1 LRTDLGGLPPFVGAY
16 EQVSRQ
22 LKRYVIDLSR
32 MMTILD
38 VADLAGLC
46 WDTVKGIVKERL
58 AKDYAHI
65 RLKELRRL
73 AIDEIYLGRKK
84 KYLTLVIDQETGRIV
99 WVGRGRA
106 GEALHGFW
114 RRLKASGAQIEAVA
128 MDLSQAYASAVAQH
142 LPHAL
147 IVFDRFHVMK
157 LMNEKLDDLRR
168 QLVREVESQE
178 AKVAIKGTRWL
189 LLYRREHLPQSQ
201 ARELER
207 ALDLNRPL
215 ATAYLLKEELALA
228 WEQESWEAMADFC
241 GAWCE
246 KAVASG
252 IKQLVSMAQT
262 VTNHTEGLLS
272 YTVTKMTSGRMEGI
286 NRKIKTLLR
295 QVYGFRDDDFL
306 RLKLYALHESKHKLV
321 G

>member
-1 LRTDLGGLPPFVGAY
+1 
-16 EQVSRQ
+16 
-22 LKRYVIDLSR
+22 
-32 MMTILD
+32 MTIVD
-38 VADLAGLC
+38 VAELTGLY

-65 RLKELRRL
+65 RLKALRRR
-73 AIDEIYLGRKK
+73 AIDELYLGRKK

-114 RRLKASGAQIEAVA
+114 RRLKVSGAKIEAVA
-128 MDLSQAYASAVAQH
+128 MDLSQAYASTVARH
-142 LPHAL
+142 LPNAL

-157 LMNEKLDDLRR
+157 LMNEHLDDLRR
-168 QLVREVESQE
+168 QLVREAETE
-178 AKVAIKGTRWL
+178 DAKVAIRGTRWL
-189 LLYRREHLPQSQ
+189 LLYRRDPLPQNK
-201 ARELER
+201 ARELPQALER
-207 ALDLNRPL
+207 NQPL
-215 ATAYLLKEELALA
+215 ATAYWLKEELALA
-228 WEQESWEAMADFC
+228 WEQDRWEAMADFC
-241 GAWCE
+241 CAWCE

-252 IKQLVSMAQT
+252 IDQLIRMAQSLT
-262 VTNHTEGLLS
+262 DHAEGLRS
-272 YTVTKMTSGRMEGI
+272 YTVTKMTNGRMEGI

-295 QVYGFRDDDFL
+295 QVDGFRDDDFL